1 MKLIHMSDLH
11 IGKRVNGFSMME
23 DQKYILEKMTDIVK
37 NESPDAVLIAGDIY
51 DKTVPSA
58 EAVRLLDDFIVE
70 LSALTAHVFIISG
83 NHDSPERLAFGG
95 RLMEKDGIHISPVYE
110 GRVEPFVLEDSHGK
124 VDIYMLPFIKPAHV
138 RHAFPEKAEE
148 IVTYAD
154 AVAVAIESMDVK
166 KERRNVL
173 VAHQF
178 VAGASRSDSEEPPL
192 SVGGSDDVGKEVFTP
207 FDYVA
212 LGHIHKP
219 QDIGSQRLRY
229 CGSPLKYSFS
239 EAAHEK
245 SLTVVTLEEKGSLSI
260 RAVPL
265 TPMRDMVEIRGSYSQ
280 VMARDFYE
288 GTSYREDYTHVILTD
303 EEEVPE
309 AIGKLRSVYRNL
321 MKMDYDNSRT
331 RNGAQIEEVE
341 HMESRTPA
349 ELFAVL
355 YEAQNNAPMSK
366 EQENMIAQL
375 IEEIWEDMR

>member
-1 MKLIHMSDLH
+1 M
-11 IGKRVNGFSMME
+11 
-23 DQKYILEKMTDIVK
+23 
-37 NESPDAVLIAGDIY
+37 
-51 DKTVPSA
+51 
-58 EAVRLLDDFIVE
+58 
-70 LSALTAHVFIISG
+70 
-83 NHDSPERLAFGG
+83 
-95 RLMEKDGIHISPVYE
+95 
-110 GRVEPFVLEDSHGK
+110 
-124 VDIYMLPFIKPAHV
+124 
-138 RHAFPEKAEE
+138 
-148 IVTYAD
+148 
-154 AVAVAIESMDVK
+154 
-166 KERRNVL
+166 
-173 VAHQF
+173 
-178 VAGASRSDSEEPPL
+178 
-192 SVGGSDDVGKEVFTP
+192 GGSDDVGKEVFTP

-331 RNGAQIEEVE
+331 QNGAQIEEVE

-349 ELFAVL
+349 ELFAAL

>member
-1 MKLIHMSDLH
+1 MSDLH
-11 IGKRVNGFSMME
+11 IGKRVNGFSMVE

-37 NESPDAVLIAGDIY
+37 NENPDAVLIAGDIY

-212 LGHIHKP
+212 LGHIP
-219 QDIGSQRLRY
+219 VS
-229 CGSPLKYSFS
+229 
-239 EAAHEK
+239 
-245 SLTVVTLEEKGSLSI
+245 
-260 RAVPL
+260 
-265 TPMRDMVEIRGSYSQ
+265 
-280 VMARDFYE
+280 
-288 GTSYREDYTHVILTD
+288 YTHLQAREGIGLG
-303 EEEVPE
+303 
-309 AIGKLRSVYRNL
+309 AIHGF
-321 MKMDYDNSRT
+321 
-331 RNGAQIEEVE
+331 
-341 HMESRTPA
+341 P
-349 ELFAVL
+349 
-355 YEAQNNAPMSK
+355 
-366 EQENMIAQL
+366 
-375 IEEIWEDMR
+375 